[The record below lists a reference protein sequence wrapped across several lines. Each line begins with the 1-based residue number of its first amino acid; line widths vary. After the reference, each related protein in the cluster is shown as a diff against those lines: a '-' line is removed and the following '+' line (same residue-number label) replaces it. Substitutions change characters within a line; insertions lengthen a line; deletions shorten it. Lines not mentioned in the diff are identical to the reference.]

1 VSYPC
6 RFSLHGPRDLRQLF
20 PRGSFPR
27 EQRAGLMK
35 MTLCITMKLQQE
47 IHTCSAIVRAA
58 GRAKVLCFRLML
70 MPCCGSDALS

>member
-1 VSYPC
+1 
-6 RFSLHGPRDLRQLF
+6 
-20 PRGSFPR
+20 
-27 EQRAGLMK
+27 LMK